1 MTLLDLPGTSDI
13 RNQDFVNLSVASCGD
28 SEDELLVDMLFPVWE
43 ISEIVPGNYLSLP
56 RAFPFDVPQGYV
68 STAGRKGPEMIGAL
82 FDIFT

>member
-1 MTLLDLPGTSDI
+1 MTLLDLPGTSDV
-13 RNQDFVNLSVASCGD
+13 RNQDFVNLSVGSCGD

-43 ISEIVPGNYLSLP
+43 ISEIVLDNYLSLP